1 MSRLAPEDALEHYG
15 LDLWG
20 AGYFG
25 IDEEGRLTVSP
36 KGAGGSAVALETLVG
51 QAAEAGLA
59 PPLVF
64 RFPQILAGRVEELV
78 RSFQSAA
85 REFEA
90 DGLVYRPAFPVKVN
104 QNRAVI
110 DALLDAGR
118 PHGMSLEVG
127 SRTEL
132 FLALGCDIGCEG
144 MIIVNG
150 YKDLDTLRLAVLGA
164 RMGRRVIVV
173 VEKLFEVPAL
183 LEAFSAAGEGPLPEI
198 GLRARLYARG
208 AGKWWRSTGIS
219 AKFGLTTA
227 GLLSAVDA
235 IRDAGFLDRV
245 SMLHFHIGSQIPE
258 IRRFKT
264 AFRESARIYA
274 KLKKL
279 GVPLRILDLGGGL
292 AVDYDGSR
300 TSTDASMNYS
310 VQEYANDAVFL
321 VRDVCSEE
329 GVPLPIIV
337 TESGRALAAYHALAV
352 VDVVAAIGE
361 DPPLEG
367 GLEDDELP
375 RVVSEMTVLLHEIS
389 AKNYRE
395 YFHDAVLLRDEMI
408 TLFNAGYIS
417 LPHRALCQ
425 QFFWQI
431 SRRALTFARK
441 ERVPI
446 EEFEELERALDER
459 YVLNFSVFQ
468 TLPDHWALD
477 QLFPVCPLTRL
488 LDRPTRSASLV
499 DITCDSDG
507 EVARFVDARDV
518 KEAINLHE
526 LREGEP
532 YRLALLMV
540 GAYQDVMGNRHNLF
554 GAPSEAIVHVDEE
567 GRAHLSEALE
577 GESPERMLRDFSYDL
592 DAQAARVSEGLGSAL
607 TEGRIDRDEHDRLMR
622 FYARARAATSY
633 LSGTESLGG

>member
-1 MSRLAPEDALEHYG
+1 MSRLSPEDALEQYG

-20 AGYFG
+20 AGHFG
-25 IDEEGRLTVSP
+25 IDEAGRLTIAP
-36 KGAGGSAVALETLVG
+36 RGATGPALPLEKLVEE
-51 QAAEAGLA
+51 AEAVGLTT
-59 PPLVF
+59 PLIL
-64 RFPQILAGRVEELV
+64 RFPQLLAGRVEELV
-78 RSFQSAA
+78 HAFRRAA
-85 REFEA
+85 EEFEA
-90 DGLVYRPAFPVKVN
+90 EGLVYRPAFPVKVN
-104 QNRAVI
+104 QKRVVI
-110 DALLDAGR
+110 ETLLDAGR
-118 PHGMSLEVG
+118 SYGLSLEVG

-132 FLALGCDIGCEG
+132 ILALGSDLGPEG
-144 MIIVNG
+144 MVIVNG
-150 YKDLDTLRLAVLGA
+150 YKDLETLRMAVLGA
-164 RMGRRVIVV
+164 RTGRRVIVV
-173 VEKLFEVPAL
+173 LEKLFEIPAL
-183 LEAFSAAGEGPLPEI
+183 LEAFREAGEGPLPEI

-227 GLLSAVDA
+227 GMLSAVDE
-235 IRDAGFLDRV
+235 IRRAGFLDRV
-245 SMLHFHIGSQIPE
+245 SMLHFHLGSQIPE

-274 KLKKL
+274 KLRKL
-279 GVPLRILDLGGGL
+279 GVPLEMLDLGGGL

-321 VRDVCSEE
+321 VRDVCAEE
-329 GVPLPIIV
+329 GVPMPILV
-337 TESGRALAAYHALAV
+337 SESGRALVAHHALAV
-352 VDVVAAIGE
+352 VDVVTAIGE
-361 DPPLEG
+361 DPALEG
-367 GLEDDELP
+367 GLEEDELP

-417 LPHRALCQ
+417 LQHRALCQ

-441 ERVPI
+441 ERFAI

-459 YVLNFSVFQ
+459 YVLNFSVFR
-468 TLPDHWALD
+468 TLPDHWALN
-477 QLFPVCPLTRL
+477 QLFPLCPLTRL
-488 LDRPTRSASLV
+488 LDKPTHSASLV

-507 EVARFVDARDV
+507 EVTRFVDVRDM
-518 KEAINLHE
+518 KEAIELHE

-532 YRLALLMV
+532 YRIALLMV

-554 GAPSEAIVHVDEE
+554 GAPSEAVVHVDDA
-567 GRAHLSEALE
+567 GSFSISESLR
-577 GESPERMLRDFSYDL
+577 GESPHDILRDFGYDL
-592 DAQAARVSEGLGSAL
+592 DARVSRMTRSLEAARDAGDIDETEHARLAAL
-607 TEGRIDRDEHDRLMR
+607 
-622 FYARARAATSY
+622 YARLLDSSSY
-633 LSGTESLGG
+633 LSIQEGPR